1 MIGEYQ
7 SAFMKGRQIVD
18 NVLLMHDLVRVYN
31 RKGDQPRAVLKIIIM
46 KAYDTLQWDFLS
58 FFMQKLGFPEKFIS
72 RVRNCVSTAHF
83 SVSLNGS
90 LVGYFHSERGLR
102 KSFNFYPKCKL
113 LGLSHLAL
121 ADDLFILSAGTIK
134 SFQVFYASLEN
145 STQDILSDLMQMNAG
160 ALQVKHMGLPLISTR
175 LSYKDCLLVLI
186 SCNRKFMAGQIK
198 NSAMVEDFNILKLYQ
213 MVVNFNGL

>member
-102 KSFNFYPKCKL
+102 
-113 LGLSHLAL
+113 
-121 ADDLFILSAGTIK
+121 
-134 SFQVFYASLEN
+134 
-145 STQDILSDLMQMNAG
+145 
-160 ALQVKHMGLPLISTR
+160 
-175 LSYKDCLLVLI
+175 
-186 SCNRKFMAGQIK
+186 
-198 NSAMVEDFNILKLYQ
+198 
-213 MVVNFNGL
+213 